1 MHITVLGFSFQVPTQ
16 YSAGHVCTESEA
28 QALQRY
34 FNRHLAKG
42 VHKVI
47 SGMISAQASAE
58 NVQARGD
65 SFVFQFTQGFTHGH
79 ERLRAINSEA
89 RRIAL
94 QAIETNMYKR
104 GLSLKSLSPPE
115 LEDMVMQLS
124 AEVGIRAVAEE
135 RVRQVQTIAK
145 TAHEDLFSAEDLVE
159 DSAEDEEV

>member
-1 MHITVLGFSFQVPTQ
+1 MHITVLGFVFQITQ
-16 YSAGHVCTESEA
+16 IYRAGHTCTESEA

-47 SGMISAQASAE
+47 SGMVSAQKSAGD
-58 NVQARGD
+58 VQARGD
-65 SFVFQFTQGFTHGH
+65 GFVSQFTQGFTHGH

-89 RRIAL
+89 RRIAM

-115 LEDMVMQLS
+115 LEDMVMELAGQ
-124 AEVGIRAVAEE
+124 AGIRAVAEE
-135 RVRQVQTIAK
+135 RVRQVQHIAM
-145 TAHEDLFSAEDLVE
+145 TAHEDLFSI
-159 DSAEDEEV
+159 SAQDEEV

>member
-1 MHITVLGFSFQVPTQ
+1 MHITVLGYSFNITKQ

-47 SGMISAQASAE
+47 SEMISAQASAE
-58 NVQARGD
+58 DILARGRA
-65 SFVFQFTQGFTHGH
+65 FVSQFTQGFTQGH

-115 LEDMVMQLS
+115 LEDMVVQLS
-124 AEVGIRAVAEE
+124 SEDSIRKVAEE
-135 RVRQVQTIAK
+135 RVRQVQTIAM
-145 TAHEDLFSAEDLVE
+145 TAHDDLFSVQ
-159 DSAEDEEV
+159 EDEAS

>member
-1 MHITVLGFSFQVPTQ
+1 MHIIILGFSFHITQ
-16 YSAGHVCTESEA
+16 HYAAGHICTESEA

-58 NVQARGD
+58 EVQARGD
-65 SFVFQFTQGFTHGH
+65 AFVSQFTQGFTHGH

-115 LEDMVMQLS
+115 LEDMVVQLA
-124 AEVGIRAVAEE
+124 AEDSIRKVAEE
-135 RVRQVQTIAK
+135 RVRQVQTIAM
-145 TAHEDLFSAEDLVE
+145 TAHDDLFSAQ
-159 DSAEDEEV
+159 EEEA